1 MIDQFANIVSS
12 RLKFP
17 GIWMPGPWVGDGMRH
32 AWILDVLTD
41 LVTYAQGNGL
51 PSIAMAAEQ
60 TLEVAKTEIAA
71 ISDTDQASAPD

>member
-1 MIDQFANIVSS
+1 
-12 RLKFP
+12 
-17 GIWMPGPWVGDGMRH
+17 MRH

-71 ISDTDQASAPD
+71 ISDTDQTSAPD